1 MAAAPFSSRRREFDL
16 IVIGSGIAG
25 ISAAISAAEAGLSVA
40 IISKEASIF
49 EANTWYAQGG
59 IVGESEDDTPELLEG
74 DIYHAGADVNNR
86 EAVHLLVQEGPPLVS
101 AFLAEKMGVP
111 FSRTGSGEIDLT
123 REAAHSV
130 RRIYHVTDRTGQAIQ
145 TALVS
150 YLKGVRNITVFEDHT
165 AVDLITNVHHSR
177 DSQEIY
183 RRTRIVGAYVLDGR
197 SQAVSAFLAPSVVL
211 STGGVGNLFL
221 HTSNPAGATGDG
233 IAMAHRAGAEVINAE
248 YVQFHPTVFY
258 HRDVK
263 RFLITESLRGEGARL
278 MNRRGEYFME
288 KYNPKEL
295 DLAPRDEVSRAVY
308 REMEEEDSDFV
319 FLDARGIK
327 NLSLEERFPGIFE
340 QCKAAG
346 VDIRTQPIPVIP
358 AAHFFCGGI
367 KVDLNGMSS
376 LPGLY
381 AVGEAACTG
390 VHGANRLASISL
402 LEGLYWGVRSG
413 GDAARRAEKLPRAL
427 VNSIPDWI
435 EPRAVEE
442 FDPVLVNQDFRTIQS
457 TMWNYAGIIRS
468 QSRLLRAQA
477 DLNYLS
483 HRIEQFYKS
492 ARLTRR
498 IIELRDGVLTA
509 SIIVT
514 AALANPV
521 SRGCH
526 YME

>member
-1 MAAAPFSSRRREFDL
+1 M
-16 IVIGSGIAG
+16 IGSGIAG
-25 ISAAISAAEAGLSVA
+25 ISAAVSAAEAGLSVA
-40 IISKEASIF
+40 IISKESSVF

-59 IVGESEDDTPELLEG
+59 IVGESEEDSPELLEG
-74 DIYHAGADVNNR
+74 DIYHAGGSINNR
-86 EAVHLLVQEGPPLVS
+86 EAVRALVQEGPKLVS
-101 AFLAEKMGVP
+101 DFLAEKVGVP
-111 FSRTGSGEIDLT
+111 FSRTGNGEIDLT

-145 TALVS
+145 TSLVD
-150 YLKGVRNITVFEDHT
+150 YLKKVANVTVFEDHT
-165 AVDLITNVHHSR
+165 AVDLITNAHHSR

-183 RRTRIVGAYVLDGR
+183 RPTRVLGAYVLD
-197 SQAVSAFLAPSVVL
+197 VHSARVACFLAPAVVL
-211 STGGVGNLFL
+211 ATGGVGNLFL

-233 IAMAHRAGAEVINAE
+233 IAMARRAGAEVINAE

-258 HRDVK
+258 HRDVR

-278 MNRRGEYFME
+278 LNRRGRHFME
-288 KYNPKEL
+288 RYSPREL

-319 FLDARGIK
+319 YLDATVITGIDLPK
-327 NLSLEERFPGIFE
+327 RFPGIFE
-340 QCKAAG
+340 QCKAVG
-346 VDIRTQPIPVIP
+346 IDIRTDPIPVIP

-367 KVDLNGMSS
+367 KVDLSGRSS

-402 LEGLYWGVRSG
+402 LEGLYWGVRAG
-413 GDAARRAEKLPRAL
+413 ADAAARAGSLPPAL
-427 VNSIPDWI
+427 AASIPDWI
-435 EPRAVEE
+435 EPSEAEE

-468 QSRLLRAQA
+468 EKRLLRAQA
-477 DLNYLS
+477 DLDYLS
-483 HRIEQFYKS
+483 HRIERFYKS

-498 IIELRDGVLTA
+498 IIELRDAVLTA
-509 SIIVT
+509 SIIVE
-514 AALANPV
+514 AAIANPH

-526 YME
+526 YRE